1 MIYAFLFLAAF
12 LYFVADRKIKLSIL
26 PGIFVTLLACFA
38 VVWRSISLSFVKNG
52 PASVPPELIRLA
64 QSNIHVVITILALP
78 VVAVIAP
85 VLIVAFLFVGKAIG
99 KGIFNPAKDGKG
111 YNTLARILYIAASVL
126 TAIPGLYFTIV
137 PIALS
142 RPNPTINRYFSQ
154 ISMTL
159 GSYGFSLRNAIGFGV
174 ILVFIGVLC
183 TILICTKIPFFRT
196 LKADDPKK
204 IERLKKSGKN
214 PFAVIGFI
222 LSGLGNLGVLI
233 TALVGLI
240 IWQRVFFFDG
250 YAYTQVL
257 CAIFLLLMIL
267 GLVFLGIGLG
277 RIRYQSKAGT
287 RIVFLIVSLV
297 LLVLSLIDIVWLVA
311 NALNTYLMIR

>member
-26 PGIFVTLLACFA
+26 PGIFVTLLTTFA
-38 VVWRSISLSFVKNG
+38 MVWRSISLSYVRNG
-52 PASVPPELIRLA
+52 AASAPQELLRLA
-64 QSNIHVVITILALP
+64 QGNIHVVITILSLP

-85 VLIVAFLFVGKAIG
+85 ILIVAFLFIGKAIG
-99 KGIFNPAKDGKG
+99 KGLFNPAKDGKG
-111 YNTLARILYIAASVL
+111 YNTFSRILYIAASVL
-126 TAIPGLYFTIV
+126 TVIPGLYFIIV

-142 RPNPTINRYFSQ
+142 RPNPVVYQYFSQ
-154 ISMTL
+154 ISKTF
-159 GSYGFSLRNAIGFGV
+159 GSFGFSVRNAIGFGA
-174 ILVFIGVLC
+174 ILVLIGVLC
-183 TILICTKIPFFRT
+183 TVLICTKIPFFRT
-196 LKADDPKK
+196 LKAEDPKK

-250 YAYTQVL
+250 YEYTQVL
-257 CAIFLLLMIL
+257 CAIFLFLMIL
-267 GLVFLGIGLG
+267 GLIFLGIGLD
-277 RIRYQSKAGT
+277 RIKYQSKAGT
-287 RIVFLIVSLV
+287 RMVFLIVSLV
-297 LLVLSLIDIVWLVA
+297 LLVLSIADIVWLVA
-311 NALNTYLMIR
+311 NAINTYLMIR

>member
-38 VVWRSISLSFVKNG
+38 VVWRSISLNFVRNG
-52 PASVPPELIRLA
+52 VSSISPELFRLV
-64 QSNIHVVITILALP
+64 QGNIHVVITIMALP
-78 VVAVIAP
+78 IVAVIAP

-111 YNTLARILYIAASVL
+111 YNTFSRIIYIAASVL
-126 TAIPGLYFTIV
+126 TAIPGLYFIIV
-137 PIALS
+137 PLALS

-154 ISMTL
+154 ISMTF
-159 GSYGFSLRNAIGFGV
+159 GSYGFSLRNAIGFGAV
-174 ILVFIGVLC
+174 LVLIGILC
-183 TILICTKIPFFRT
+183 TVLICTKIPFFRT

-204 IERLKKSGKN
+204 IERLKKSGRN

-257 CAIFLLLMIL
+257 CAIFLFLMIL
-267 GLVFLGIGLG
+267 GLVFLGIGLE
-277 RIRYQSKAGT
+277 RIKYQNKAGT
-287 RIVFLIVSLV
+287 RVVFLIVSLV
-297 LLVLSLIDIVWLVA
+297 LLVLSMADIVWLVA
-311 NALNTYLMIR
+311 NAMNTYLMIR